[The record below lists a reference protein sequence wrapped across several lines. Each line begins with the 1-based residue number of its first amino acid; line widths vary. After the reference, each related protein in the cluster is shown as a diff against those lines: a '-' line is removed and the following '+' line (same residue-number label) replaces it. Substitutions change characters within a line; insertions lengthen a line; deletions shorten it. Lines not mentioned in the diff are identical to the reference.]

1 MALRFHWRML
11 QGGDRP
17 GTGPS
22 SERVDRAAA
31 LPDLEAQIDFC
42 RRAEEC
48 RIDSLLVD
56 INYGKPDP
64 MVLSLALGRMTE
76 KIKFMVAY
84 RPGLMSPTLFVQ
96 QVNTCSALTGGR
108 ITLNIVSGH
117 SPKEQRYYG
126 DFLSHDE
133 RYERTDEF
141 LSVCHAFWK
150 RNGAVNFDGK
160 YYRVEE
166 GQLNTPFVSEE
177 RTRPE
182 IYLGGSSEQSRNV
195 ALKHADCLVRF
206 ADAPKKVKEQIRPV
220 LESGTEVGLR
230 LSVITRPTRK
240 EALRAARALIESAPI
255 ESRRADEKRFVTG
268 SDAVSMKKTFEL
280 AQDEWLTPC
289 LWTGAVRSF
298 GAPALALVGT
308 PEEVASAILEFE
320 EAGVSQ
326 FILAGWPKLDEMIIF
341 GKEVIPLLSAD

>member
-1 MALRFHWRML
+1 ML
-11 QGGDRP
+11 QGGDRS
-17 GTGPS
+17 GSGLS
-22 SERVDRAAA
+22 AERVAREAA

-48 RIDSLLVD
+48 HIDSLLVD

-64 MVLSLALGRMTE
+64 MVLSMALGRATE

-84 RPGLMSPTLFVQ
+84 RPGLMSPALFVQ
-96 QVNTCSALTGGR
+96 QVNTCSVLTGGR
-108 ITLNIVSGH
+108 IALNIVSGH
-117 SPKEQRYYG
+117 SPREQRYYG

-133 RYERTDEF
+133 RYERADEF
-141 LSVCHAFWK
+141 LSVCHAFWE

-160 YYRVEE
+160 YYRVED
-166 GQLNTPFVSEE
+166 GRLNTPFVSDE
-177 RTRPE
+177 RTHPE

-195 ALKHADCLVRF
+195 ALKHADCWMRF
-206 ADAPKKVKEQIRPV
+206 ADAPEKIKEQIRPA
-220 LESGTEVGLR
+220 LDSGTEVGLR

-240 EALRAARALIESAPI
+240 EAVRAARSLIESAPV

-280 AQDEWLTPC
+280 AEDEWLTQC

-298 GAPALALVGT
+298 GASAMALVGT
-308 PEEVASAILEFE
+308 PEEVASDILEFE

-341 GKEVIPLLSAD
+341 SREVMPLLNV